1 MGCNHITMIGVG
13 ICENVLDEIISV
25 LVTRNYFKG
34 ECRVD
39 GRHEENLLS
48 MRGMR
53 GRSARPSQTRSRYRS
68 KNSAPPILR
77 HFSTTLEANWSMLY
91 SVAYRRTWSIAR
103 LRSEGRPCS
112 QICWMH
118 QFPNWPCATISML
131 ERTSLMQGRCQRKYH
146 QHKALTS

>member
-1 MGCNHITMIGVG
+1 
-13 ICENVLDEIISV
+13 
-25 LVTRNYFKG
+25 
-34 ECRVD
+34 
-39 GRHEENLLS
+39 
-48 MRGMR
+48 MR

-91 SVAYRRTWSIAR
+91 SVAYRRTWSMAR

-112 QICWMH
+112 QMCWMH

-131 ERTSLMQGRCQRKYH
+131 ERTSLMHGRWQRKYH
-146 QHKALTS
+146 QYKALTYKRFTYLILFETVFEDILDNEAASLPQSDIMPHTTQSLVYIFHNLGW